1 MVRAVLSC
9 TCTMAGM
16 VLAETF
22 RKKREWAK
30 TAVIEDK
37 EDGIR
42 EKEVVLKKKIP
53 ELKAKVIQ
61 VREQM
66 AHMKERDRTGRIG
79 IA

>member
-1 MVRAVLSC
+1 MSC

-30 TAVIEDK
+30 TAVIEE